1 MESKNN
7 SILVEALN
15 LNEFD
20 INDMVLTDSI
30 ESNFKNIIYSYP
42 FYTDDDYDY
51 EYRITFENDNL
62 ILDEIKYDDNSDFD
76 DCVKIITNIVT
87 LPINEIK
94 TKINANIDIRNN
106 KPLISNDIMLLLNKN
121 SPTFDKDLENNKK
134 IILKDLYKDI
144 KDTLFF

>member
-76 DCVKIITNIVT
+76 DCVKLITNVVT

-94 TKINANIDIRNN
+94 TKINSNIDIRNN

>member
-121 SPTFDKDLENNKK
+121 SPTFQK
-134 IILKDLYKDI
+134 I
-144 KDTLFF
+144 

>member
-42 FYTDDDYDY
+42 FYTDDDCDY

-121 SPTFDKDLENNKK
+121 SPTFQEDLENNKK

>member
-15 LNEFD
+15 LNDFD

-121 SPTFDKDLENNKK
+121 SPTFQEDLENNKK

>member
-1 MESKNN
+1 MESINEQ
-7 SILVEALN
+7 ILVESLN
-15 LNEFD
+15 LNDFD
-20 INDMVLTDSI
+20 INDMALNDSI

-51 EYRITFENDNL
+51 EYRITFENDKL

-76 DCVKIITNIVT
+76 DCVKLITNVVSI
-87 LPINEIK
+87 PINEIK
-94 TKINANIDIRNN
+94 TKINSNIDIRNN
-106 KPLISNDIMLLLNKN
+106 KPLISNDVMLLLNKN
-121 SPTFDKDLENNKK
+121 SPTFDEDLENNKK

>member
-1 MESKNN
+1 MESTNN
-7 SILVEALN
+7 SILVESLN

-20 INDMVLTDSI
+20 INDMVLNDSI

-76 DCVKIITNIVT
+76 DCVKLITNVIM

-94 TKINANIDIRNN
+94 TKINSNIDIRNN
-106 KPLISNDIMLLLNKN
+106 TPLISNDVMILLNKN
-121 SPTFDKDLENNKK
+121 SPTFDEDLENNKK

-144 KDTLFF
+144 KDALFF

>member
-121 SPTFDKDLENNKK
+121 SPTFQEDLENNKK

>member
-1 MESKNN
+1 MDTTNN
-7 SILVEALN
+7 SMLVEELN
-15 LNEFD
+15 INEFD

-76 DCVKIITNIVT
+76 DCVKLITNVIM

-94 TKINANIDIRNN
+94 TKINSNIDIRNN
-106 KPLISNDIMLLLNKN
+106 TPLISNDVMILLNKN
-121 SPTFDKDLENNKK
+121 SPTFDEDLENNKK

-144 KDTLFF
+144 KDALFF